1 MERLNEAFFLYDGGM
16 AMMME
21 MMMEVME
28 MVMGDDNEMKEE
40 GESEM
45 KEGTVRLK

>member
-21 MMMEVME
+21 MMMEM
-28 MVMGDDNEMKEE
+28 MMGDDNEMKEE
-40 GESEM
+40 D
-45 KEGTVRLK
+45 